1 MTESGPDREAPS
13 RWPRWKSI
21 LLVASLALNL
31 LIFGLMTAAGIKH
44 GWGPPPSV
52 QQATLLRFARTL
64 PDERKKEIWATI
76 RPELRAARPLWR
88 ELRQARADARS
99 TVTAEPFDLAKYRQ
113 AHDRLLDVETRLRKA
128 LHPVYE
134 VVATH
139 LTPEERREYAKWQ
152 ARAERPWRGRHHR
165 RPAGE
170 DDDGEERPQ
179 NSQSTPV
186 TVTQTPGKQ

>member
-1 MTESGPDREAPS
+1 MTEIEPDRKPPS
-13 RWPRWKSI
+13 RWPRWKSV

-31 LIFGLMTAAGIKH
+31 LIFGLVAAAGIKH

-64 PDERKKEIWATI
+64 PAERKKEIRAI
-76 RPELRAARPLWR
+76 VRPELRAARPLWR

-99 TVTAEPFDLAKYRQ
+99 TMTAEPFDLAKYRQ
-113 AHDRLLDVETRLRKA
+113 AHDRLLDIETKLRKA

-152 ARAERPWRGRHHR
+152 ARAERPWHKHRHR
-165 RPAGE
+165 RPAGD
-170 DDDGEERPQ
+170 DDDGEDRPQ